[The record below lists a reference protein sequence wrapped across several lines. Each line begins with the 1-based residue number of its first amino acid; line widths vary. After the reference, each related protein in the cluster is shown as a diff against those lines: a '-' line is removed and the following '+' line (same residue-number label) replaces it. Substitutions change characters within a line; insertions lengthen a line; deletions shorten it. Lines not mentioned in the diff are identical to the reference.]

1 MSCSISDLKAK
12 QVVCVKNGA
21 VLGFISD
28 VSINIETGNLDAII
42 IYGKSRYFGLFGREE
57 DVYIPWTD
65 INVIG
70 NETVLIN
77 TDPSSFIIHKK
88 RTKFPFNK

>member
-1 MSCSISDLKAK
+1 MSCSITDLKAK

-28 VSINIETGNLDAII
+28 VKLSTETGKLEALI

-57 DVYIPWTD
+57 DIYIPWDD
-65 INVIG
+65 IDVIG
-70 NETVLIN
+70 NETVLVK
-77 TDPSSFIIHKK
+77 TDPGSFITHAK
-88 RTKFPFNK
+88 RPKFPFSK